1 MEKEE
6 EKVVSNNAKEEKM
19 EEDEETQW
27 TKVKIERK
35 KEKKNIRQLEEQTRV
50 RPDPIIKPVPTTPPI
65 PEKYKHLEPWQR
77 HCFRCRN
84 YKKMPGCVKCAT
96 FEWD

>member
-6 EKVVSNNAKEEKM
+6 EEVVSNNVEEEKV

-35 KEKKNIRQLEEQTRV
+35 KEKKNVRQLEEQTRV
-50 RPDPIIKPVPTTPPI
+50 RPDPTTKPVPTTTPI
-65 PEKYKHLEPWQR
+65 PEKYKHLKPCDR
-77 HCFRCRN
+77 LCFMCR
-84 YKKMPGCVKCAT
+84 YDRKMPGCVECVK
-96 FEWD
+96 FNWN